1 MTFFLQKK
9 DFIFL
14 EKRIPYAYKMVTNI
28 NEIDDKVFFDVDK
41 VADFQDEIT
50 MEIVDIGMDNE
61 DTVNVLG
68 REMYFIYDTLL
79 EQKRKSM

>member
-28 NEIDDKVFFDVDK
+28 NEIDGVYCKRSFAPDI
-41 VADFQDEIT
+41 DFEKLLKENKCSFLLYT
-50 MEIVDIGMDNE
+50 M
-61 DTVNVLG
+61 L
-68 REMYFIYDTLL
+68 
-79 EQKRKSM
+79 

>member
-28 NEIDDKVFFDVDK
+28 NEIDDKVFF
-41 VADFQDEIT
+41 
-50 MEIVDIGMDNE
+50 
-61 DTVNVLG
+61 
-68 REMYFIYDTLL
+68 
-79 EQKRKSM
+79 